1 MTEFRDYERPQE
13 TVLSFK
19 YLVRLLTETNEN
31 RPGVIANLWK
41 SRNIWPHMDWI
52 LGWEGADTQ
61 TSGRFY
67 TTVVQS
73 IPLFRPEMWVVTP
86 RIKRI
91 LEGFRHMV
99 ARQILSNMPRLR
111 TEGT

>member
-1 MTEFRDYERPQE
+1 MATDNKRPE
-13 TVLSFK
+13 
-19 YLVRLLTETNEN
+19 
-31 RPGVIANLWK
+31 VIANIWK
-41 SRNIWPHMDWI
+41 ARKSWSRMYWI
-52 LGWEGADTQ
+52 LGWEDVDTR
-61 TSGRFY
+61 TLGNFY
-67 TTVVQS
+67 IAVVQS
-73 IPLFRPEMWVVTP
+73 ILLFGSDTWVVTP